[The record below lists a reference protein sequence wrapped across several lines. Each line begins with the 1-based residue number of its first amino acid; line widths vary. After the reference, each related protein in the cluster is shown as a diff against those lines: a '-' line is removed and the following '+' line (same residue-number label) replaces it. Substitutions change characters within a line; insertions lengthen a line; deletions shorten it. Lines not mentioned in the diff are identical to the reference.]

1 MEYHPFV
8 WLLYILCIALFSRI
22 IIYSIRKNKEKKE
35 RELLETVT
43 SLERGNWSERA
54 LILKLLKQGIPAI
67 TIFHDLYVE
76 KINSNYSQI
85 DAVIATK
92 AGIIVFEVKDYSG
105 WIFGKGSQT
114 YWTQI
119 LAYGEEK
126 YRLYNPVK
134 QNQKHIEALKNKM
147 KQCGDIPF
155 YSLIVFYGDCTL
167 KEINYIPKDTYI
179 IYPSQVSNTI
189 NFILENNHPAN
200 FTNKRE
206 VVNILKEGVN
216 NGNNPEILTK
226 HIQYINHILS
236 KQK

>member
-105 WIFGKGSQT
+105 WIFGKGSKLIGLK
-114 YWTQI
+114 YWLMEKKNIDFITQLSKI
-119 LAYGEEK
+119 K
-126 YRLYNPVK
+126 
-134 QNQKHIEALKNKM
+134 
-147 KQCGDIPF
+147 
-155 YSLIVFYGDCTL
+155 
-167 KEINYIPKDTYI
+167 
-179 IYPSQVSNTI
+179 
-189 NFILENNHPAN
+189 
-200 FTNKRE
+200 
-206 VVNILKEGVN
+206 NILK
-216 NGNNPEILTK
+216 
-226 HIQYINHILS
+226 H
-236 KQK
+236 

>member
-1 MEYHPFV
+1 
-8 WLLYILCIALFSRI
+8 
-22 IIYSIRKNKEKKE
+22 
-35 RELLETVT
+35 
-43 SLERGNWSERA
+43 
-54 LILKLLKQGIPAI
+54 
-67 TIFHDLYVE
+67 
-76 KINSNYSQI
+76 
-85 DAVIATK
+85 
-92 AGIIVFEVKDYSG
+92 
-105 WIFGKGSQT
+105 
-114 YWTQI
+114 
-119 LAYGEEK
+119 
-126 YRLYNPVK
+126 
-134 QNQKHIEALKNKM
+134 M